1 MKTILIDDVQYTF
14 PDSWDEVNLETLQK
28 FTKLQETTFDTE
40 MDKNVEMIQT
50 MSSIPKDLLLQI
62 PIQDFKDLGSMFD
75 WMTTYPDDKKVIAGV
90 SIDGQKYIPINVE
103 TISMGDWISIEVF
116 QNRPDKED
124 NIHILAAILVRPEVD
139 GKIEVLKDMDNITA
153 RAELFKKKLM
163 VGDYWPI
170 VQSFFAGA
178 VSSSLNNSEASSR
191 QQKSRLKI
199 VSS

>member
-1 MKTILIDDVQYTF
+1 MKTILIDDVQYNL
-14 PDSWDEVNLETLQK
+14 PDSWDEVNLETLQS
-28 FTKLQETTFDTE
+28 FTKLQETTFETE
-40 MDKNVEMIQT
+40 TDKNVEMIQT
-50 MSSIPKDLLLQI
+50 MSSIPRDLLLQI

-75 WMTTYPDDKKVIAGV
+75 WMTSFPDEKKVIAGV
-90 SIDGQKYIPINVE
+90 SIDSQKYVPINLD
-103 TISMGDWISIEVF
+103 TMSMGDWISIEVF
-116 QNRPDKED
+116 QNRPDKEE
-124 NIHILAAILVRPEVD
+124 NIHILAAILLRPEID
-139 GKIEVLKDMDNITA
+139 GKIEVLKDMDNIMK

-178 VSSSLNNSEASSR
+178 VSSSLNNSPASSR

>member
-1 MKTILIDDVQYTF
+1 MKTILIDDVQYNL
-14 PDSWDEVNLETLQK
+14 PDSWDEVNLETLQR
-28 FTKLQETTFDTE
+28 FTKLQETTFETE
-40 MDKNVEMIQT
+40 TDKNVEMIQT
-50 MSSIPKDLLLQI
+50 MTSIPRDLLLQI

-75 WMTTYPDDKKVIAGV
+75 WMTSFPDEKKVIAGV
-90 SIDGQKYIPINVE
+90 SIDGQKYVPINLD
-103 TISMGDWISIEVF
+103 TMSMGDWISIEVF
-116 QNRPDKED
+116 QNRPDKEE
-124 NIHILAAILVRPEVD
+124 NIHILAAILLRPEID
-139 GKIEVLKDMDNITA
+139 GKIEVLKDMDNIMK

-178 VSSSLNNSEASSR
+178 VSSSLNNSRASSR